1 MAFNFTEFKTKA
13 NDSLEWLK
21 KEMSAIRTGRATPNL
36 LDSVEVE
43 AYGSR
48 SPIQSVAGVTI
59 EDARTIR
66 VAPWDM
72 GQVKEIEK
80 AIVLANLG
88 VSVSVD
94 DKGVRVIF
102 PELTSERRVSL
113 MKIAKQKLE
122 EARISLRT
130 EREGVWDDIQ
140 KQSKEGIIR
149 EDDKFR
155 LKDELQ
161 KIVDETNAKFD
172 DLATKKEKEIS
183 S

>member
-1 MAFNFTEFKTKA
+1 MAYNFTEFKTKA
-13 NDSLEWLK
+13 NGSVEWLK

-36 LDSVEVE
+36 LDSVQVE
-43 AYGSR
+43 AYDSR
-48 SPIQSVAGVTI
+48 VPVEQVAGVTI
-59 EDARTIR
+59 EDARCIR
-66 VAPWDM
+66 VSPWDM
-72 GQVKEIEK
+72 TQVKAIEK

-88 VSVSVD
+88 VSVAVD
-94 DKGVRVIF
+94 DKGIRVIF

-140 KQSKEGIIR
+140 KQTKEGIIR

-161 KIVDETNAKFD
+161 KIVDETNTKFD
-172 DLATKKEKEIS
+172 ELAMKKEKEIS
-183 S
+183 N